1 MLPVSA
7 PFHSVLMKPAAD
19 KLGTALEP
27 IAVREL
33 KIPVLSNVEADF
45 YPSEHEVKR
54 LLTEQVDHPVRWIE
68 EMEKMIREG
77 VDRGVEIGPGKVLNG
92 LVRKISRETKVQS
105 IENPD
110 SIREFV
116 AGL

>member
-1 MLPVSA
+1 
-7 PFHSVLMKPAAD
+7 MKPAAD
-19 KLGTALEP
+19 RLAKALEP
-27 IAVREL
+27 IDVQEL

-45 YPSEHEVKR
+45 YPSPKEVKR

-68 EMEKMIREG
+68 EMEKMIKEG
-77 VDRGVEIGPGKVLNG
+77 VDKCVEIGPGKVLNG
-92 LVRKISRETKVQS
+92 LVRKISRATAIQS
-105 IENPD
+105 IENPE